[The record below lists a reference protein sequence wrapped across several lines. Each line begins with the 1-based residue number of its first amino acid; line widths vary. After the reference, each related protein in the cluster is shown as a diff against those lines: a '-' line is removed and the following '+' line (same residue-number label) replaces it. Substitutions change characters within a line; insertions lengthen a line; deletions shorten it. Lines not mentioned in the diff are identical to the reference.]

1 MNNALKG
8 IALFF
13 GGAVAG
19 AAVALMLTPKNGEE
33 IRKELRDLAEEAK
46 KRADD
51 FCEQVKTE
59 ILAKCPGH
67 ACEAPAVEQVKETKK
82 EA

>member
-8 IALFF
+8 IALFI

-59 ILAKCPGH
+59 ILAKRPGC
-67 ACEAPAVEQVKETKK
+67 AAEVAAESVKETKK